1 MLINEFSTFF
11 LNYRQFLLVF
21 KQHNSLMYKV
31 NAMLFFLAFF
41 FSRIVFNS
49 FVAYYVG
56 RAYYLTTK
64 DVGLCGVPLWQF
76 LLGIY
81 LIVLFAVFYVLN
93 LVWFR
98 GILRHVVRS
107 LSSGSREERE
117 QLNPKEGDTG
127 GKKGYET
134 MKEGP
139 RGSSGAKKR
148 EGI

>member
-1 MLINEFSTFF
+1 MLLINEFSTFF

-21 KQHNSLMYKV
+21 KLHNSVMYRV

-41 FSRIVFNS
+41 FSRIVFNT

-64 DVGLCGVPLWQF
+64 DVGLFGVPLWQF

-93 LVWFR
+93 LVWFKS
-98 GILRHVVRS
+98 ILKHALRS
-107 LSSGSREERE
+107 LQRRSSNQE
-117 QLNPKEGDTG
+117 N
-127 GKKGYET
+127 
-134 MKEGP
+134 
-139 RGSSGAKKR
+139 A
-148 EGI
+148 

>member
-1 MLINEFSTFF
+1 VLLINEFSTFF
-11 LNYRQFLLVF
+11 LNYRQFMLVF
-21 KQHNSLMYKV
+21 KQHTSLMYKV
-31 NAMLFFLAFF
+31 NALLFFLAFF

-64 DVGLCGVPLWQF
+64 DVGLFGVPLWQF

-98 GILRHVVRS
+98 GILKHVVRS
-107 LSSGSREERE
+107 LRSSSQEERE
-117 QLNPKEGDTG
+117 QLNPTAG

-139 RGSSGAKKR
+139 RGGAGARKR
-148 EGI
+148 EAG

>member
-11 LNYRQFLLVF
+11 LNYRQFLLIF

-31 NAMLFFLAFF
+31 NALLFFLAFF
-41 FSRIVFNS
+41 FSRIVFNT

-64 DVGLCGVPLWQF
+64 DVGLFGVPLWQL

-93 LVWFR
+93 LVWFK

-107 LSSGSREERE
+107 LKSSGSSKNE
-117 QLNPKEGDTG
+117 N
-127 GKKGYET
+127 
-134 MKEGP
+134 
-139 RGSSGAKKR
+139 A
-148 EGI
+148 

>member
-1 MLINEFSTFF
+1 VLLINEFSTFF

-21 KQHNSLMYKV
+21 KQHNSVMYKV

-64 DVGLCGVPLWQF
+64 DVGLFGVPLWQF

-93 LVWFR
+93 LVWFK
-98 GILRHVVRS
+98 GILKHVLRS
-107 LSSGSREERE
+107 LKSGSGN
-117 QLNPKEGDTG
+117 QDN
-127 GKKGYET
+127 
-134 MKEGP
+134 
-139 RGSSGAKKR
+139 A
-148 EGI
+148 

>member
-1 MLINEFSTFF
+1 VLLINEFSTFF

-21 KQHNSLMYKV
+21 KQHTSLMYKV
-31 NAMLFFLAFF
+31 NALLFFIAFF

-64 DVGLCGVPLWQF
+64 DVGLFGVPLWQF

-98 GILRHVVRS
+98 GILKHAVRS
-107 LSSGSREERE
+107 LRSSSQEERE
-117 QLNPKEGDTG
+117 QLNPTAG

-139 RGSSGAKKR
+139 RGSAGARKR
-148 EGI
+148 EAG